1 MWRDVANRQVNP
13 ALALALASVLAAA
26 MGGCQDD
33 SAPTDPARD
42 IVPPAASTLVQG
54 ANTTTSIELTW
65 SAPGD
70 DGLLGTS
77 AAYDLRYATQP
88 VLPANW
94 DAATPVVGE
103 PVPGIA
109 GTVESCN
116 VTGLTIGTTYHFAL
130 RTCDEAD
137 NWSVLSE
144 ALAAATVAA
153 PDTIAP
159 TAVSALAVDGT
170 TTVSIT
176 IAWTA
181 PGDDGSTGTA
191 AAYDLRRAAQP
202 ITAENWD
209 TAVPIATV
217 PVPAVGGT
225 VQTCQAAGLGEA
237 STYHFALRTRD
248 EAGNWSGLSAMVA
261 ATTDTFALG
270 LFVDIPAGTFRMG
283 SPADEAGREAF
294 ETEHMVTLT
303 RDYRMQATEMT
314 CRQYRDLMQWALDHG
329 HLSISADGLIDNLD
343 GSGAVLLPSER
354 FGFTLIDGVF
364 TCRFPE
370 HPVTYLTWRAAAA
383 GCDWF
388 NLRQGLPRT
397 YDHATW
403 QCTGTGPYGAAGY
416 RLPTEAEWEYACRA
430 GSTTALANGPLTH
443 PDCAP
448 LDTGLDALGW
458 YCGNGSY
465 ATSVARKQPNAW
477 GLYDMHGNVA
487 EMCHDWMGP
496 YEGDVSDPVG
506 VPAAAARIVRGG
518 NCFSNAHDCRSA
530 ARAWTSG
537 TGLVGFRIAQSAGAA
552 RSR

>member
-1 MWRDVANRQVNP
+1 MWRDVVNRLVHP
-13 ALALALASVLAAA
+13 ALALALASVLIAA
-26 MGGCQDD
+26 MGGCQD

-54 ANTTTSIELTW
+54 ANTTTSVELTW

-70 DGLLGTS
+70 DGHLGTS
-77 AAYDLRYATQP
+77 AVYDLRYATQT
-88 VLPANW
+88 VLTSNW
-94 DAATPVVGE
+94 DAATPVDGE

-130 RTCDEAD
+130 RTCDEAG
-137 NWSVLSE
+137 NWSALSD

-153 PDTIAP
+153 PDTMAP
-159 TAVSALAVDGT
+159 AAVSELVAAAT

-181 PGDDGSTGTA
+181 PGDDGSAGTA
-191 AAYDLRRAAQP
+191 TAYDLRRAVQP
-202 ITAENWD
+202 ITADNWD
-209 TAVPIATV
+209 AAVSVATV
-217 PVPAVGGT
+217 PVPAVSGT
-225 VQTCQAAGLGEA
+225 VQTCQVAGLGEA
-237 STYHFALRTRD
+237 STHHFALRTRD
-248 EAGNWSGLSAMVA
+248 EAGNWSGLSALVA
-261 ATTDTFALG
+261 ATTDTFAQG

-283 SPADEAGREAF
+283 SPDDEPGREAF
-294 ETEHMVTLT
+294 ETEHLVTLT

-314 CRQYRDLMQWALDHG
+314 SRQYRDLLQWAFDQG
-329 HLSISADGLIDNLD
+329 HVSETADGLIDNLD
-343 GSGAVLLPSER
+343 DSGSVLLPIEH
-354 FGFTLIDGVF
+354 FGFTLNDGVF
-364 TCRFPE
+364 TCPYPE

-383 GCDWF
+383 SCDWL

-403 QCTGTGPYGAAGY
+403 QCIGTGPYGAAGY

-458 YCGNGSY
+458 YCGNDSF

-496 YEGDVSDPVG
+496 YGGDVSDPVG
-506 VPAAAARIVRGG
+506 VPAAAAHVVRGG

-537 TGLVGFRIAQSAGAA
+537 SGLVGFRIAQTAGAA
-552 RSR
+552 GSR